1 MALTRRGKAVTA
13 LAGACVFL
21 MAGAGALA
29 LTGNAPAP
37 IQRVVDTVTGRD
49 EPPPTCPL
57 TGLAAPEGGVPQR
70 TALAVKVENT
80 EDAYPLAGLE
90 GADLVYEETVEGGI
104 TRFIAIYHCG
114 GASRVGPVR
123 SARTTDPKILLQMA
137 PHPVLGYSG
146 AALKVEDIV
155 NDAGIIGLTEASAPA
170 AFSRDDARYAPH
182 DLFTGTGL
190 LYKAA
195 GKPARV
201 EGPPTAVFT
210 YDEAVQ
216 KPSKRVGRVD
226 VEFSDASVASWIWSK
241 RHWVRL
247 LDGSPMALESGATV
261 VADNIVI
268 QQVVVTDSGII
279 DAAGYPSPEVAM
291 TGTGRAWILRDGRLI
306 VGRWERAGEGDL
318 TVFRT
323 KRGEEIHL
331 TPGST
336 FVELVPRGRPVTFA
350 T

>member
-1 MALTRRGKAVTA
+1 VALTPRGKIVTA
-13 LAGACVFL
+13 FVGACIFL
-21 MAGAGALA
+21 TAGVGALA

-37 IQRVVDTVTGRD
+37 LQHVVDTVTGHD

-57 TGLAAPEGGVPQR
+57 TGLPAPKGGVPQR

-80 EDAYPLAGLE
+80 DDAYPLAGLE
-90 GADLVYEETVEGGI
+90 GADLIYEEVVEGGI

-137 PHPVLGYSG
+137 AHPVLGYSG
-146 AALKVEDIV
+146 AALKVEGIV
-155 NDAGIIGLTEASAPA
+155 NDAGIIGLTEASDPA

-182 DLFTGTGL
+182 DLFTGTSL

-195 GKPARV
+195 GRQARR

-210 YDEAVQ
+210 YDGEIP
-216 KPSKRVGRVD
+216 KPSKRVGSVD
-226 VEFSDASVASWIWSK
+226 VSFSGSNVASWTWSK
-241 RHWVRL
+241 DRWVRL
-247 LDGSPMALESGATV
+247 LDGEPMLLESGEPLA
-261 VADNIVI
+261 ADNIVI
-268 QQVVVTDSGII
+268 QQVVVTDSGIV
-279 DAAGYPSPEVAM
+279 DAAGYPSPEVTM
-291 TGTGRAWILRDGRLI
+291 TGTGKAWILRDGRLI
-306 VGRWERAGEGDL
+306 AGRWERADEGDL

-331 TPGST
+331 RPGTT
-336 FVELVPRGRPVTFA
+336 FVELVPKGEPVRFSS
-350 T
+350 